1 MSYNDRNE
9 TPEISENDLYE
20 LIERLE
26 ANILN
31 AKSVP
36 FTSNCMVDKEEMLI
50 LIGML
55 RDNLPVE
62 IKQAK
67 WLLDQNRQV
76 VAEARRDADN
86 IVRQAEKR
94 VATMIDEHEVTM
106 QARQLAAQT
115 LEAANKSAKQIRS
128 GAIEYAAS
136 RLSDL
141 EEQLTDMLL
150 QLQKNIKELK

>member
-1 MSYNDRNE
+1 MSYNDKNE
-9 TPEISENDLYE
+9 APEISENDLYE

-26 ANILN
+26 GNVLN
-31 AKSVP
+31 AKNVP

-128 GAIEYAAS
+128 GAIDYAAT
-136 RLSDL
+136 RLNDL
-141 EEQLTDMLL
+141 EDQLTDMLL

>member
-1 MSYNDRNE
+1 MATDGMNSI
-9 TPEISENDLYE
+9 PEMSENDLYE
-20 LIERLE
+20 MIDRLE
-26 ANILN
+26 GNVLN

-55 RDNLPVE
+55 RDNLPSE

-94 VATMIDEHEVTM
+94 VTTMIDEHEVTM

-115 LEAANKSAKQIRS
+115 IEAANNSAKQIRN
-128 GAIEYAAS
+128 GAIDYAAS

>member
-1 MSYNDRNE
+1 MSYNDKNE
-9 TPEISENDLYE
+9 GPEISENDLYE

-26 ANILN
+26 GNVLN

-128 GAIEYAAS
+128 GAIDYAAT
-136 RLSDL
+136 RLNDL
-141 EEQLTDMLL
+141 EDQLTDMLL

>member
-1 MSYNDRNE
+1 MAYHDEHQSA
-9 TPEISENDLYE
+9 EISENDLYE
-20 LIERLE
+20 LIDRLE
-26 ANILN
+26 GNVLN

-115 LEAANKSAKQIRS
+115 LEQSNQSAKQIRS
-128 GAIEYAAS
+128 GAIDYAAG
-136 RLSDL
+136 RLTDL
-141 EEQLTDMLL
+141 EDQLTDILI
-150 QLQKNIKELK
+150 QLQKHINELK

>member
-1 MSYNDRNE
+1 MAINANNDTQE
-9 TPEISENDLYE
+9 MSENDLYE
-20 LIERLE
+20 LIDRLE
-26 ANILN
+26 GNVLN

-115 LEAANKSAKQIRS
+115 LEAANQSAKQIRN
-128 GAIEYAAS
+128 GAIDYAAT

>member
-1 MSYNDRNE
+1 MATDVMNNI
-9 TPEISENDLYE
+9 PEMSENDLYE
-20 LIERLE
+20 MIDRLE
-26 ANILN
+26 GNVLN
-31 AKSVP
+31 ARSVP

-55 RDNLPVE
+55 RDNLPHE

-67 WLLDQNRQV
+67 WLLNQNRQV
-76 VAEARRDADN
+76 VAEARQEADN
-86 IVRQAEKR
+86 MVRQAEKR

-115 LEAANKSAKQIRS
+115 IEAANKSAKQIRS
-128 GAIEYAAS
+128 GAIDYAATQ
-136 RLSDL
+136 LNEL
-141 EEQLTDMLL
+141 EEQLTDILL

>member
-1 MSYNDRNE
+1 MAASEKFNV
-9 TPEISENDLYE
+9 PEMSENDLYE
-20 LIERLE
+20 LIDRLE
-26 ANILN
+26 GNVLN
-31 AKSVP
+31 AKNVP

-55 RDNLPVE
+55 RDNLPSE

-94 VATMIDEHEVTM
+94 VTTMIDEHEVTM

-115 LEAANKSAKQIRS
+115 IEAANNSAKQIRN
-128 GAIEYAAS
+128 GAIDYAAS

>member
-1 MSYNDRNE
+1 MAFNEQNDA
-9 TPEISENDLYE
+9 PEISENDLYE

-26 ANILN
+26 GNVLN

-128 GAIEYAAS
+128 GAIDYAAT
-136 RLSDL
+136 RLNDL

>member
-1 MSYNDRNE
+1 MATDGMNNV
-9 TPEISENDLYE
+9 PEMSENDLYE
-20 LIERLE
+20 LIDRLE
-26 ANILN
+26 GNVLN

-55 RDNLPVE
+55 RDNLPHE

-67 WLLDQNRQV
+67 WLLNQNRQV
-76 VAEARRDADN
+76 VAEARQEADN

-115 LEAANKSAKQIRS
+115 IEASNKSAKQIRG
-128 GAIEYAAS
+128 GAIDYAATQ
-136 RLSDL
+136 LNEL